1 MAARFKVLLFES
13 IHRDGTEL
21 LEKKCALIYAKS
33 YDEKDLIE
41 QASDVDAIIIRA
53 NGAVTRA
60 IIESSPNLKV
70 IGRHGVGLDAID
82 LEAAEKKGIRVVYTP
97 MANKESVAE
106 HFVALALMLAKKMR
120 PADIA
125 LRGCR
130 WQARY
135 ELIGI
140 ELYGKTLGVLGFGR
154 IGQQTA
160 RICRHGFNMKIIYYD
175 QTDYPEVE
183 AELKASRVGEK
194 TLFSDADFISI
205 NLPLLPQ
212 TRHFVNAQ
220 RLDLMKP
227 TAFVI
232 NMARGPVWREA
243 DVVEALQQNRIAGA
257 GSDVYETEPIQPENP
272 LLKLDNFVGTPHM
285 SAHTEEGMIR
295 MSMVARDVLAVLE
308 GREPEFP
315 VVYIADLDSKA
326 RVARR
331 RLVDN

>member
-1 MAARFKVLLFES
+1 MASRFKVLLYEAM
-13 IHRDGTEL
+13 HREGTAL
-21 LEKKCALIYAKS
+21 LQAKCDLIYARS
-33 YDEKDLIE
+33 FNEKDLIQ
-41 QASDVDAIIIRA
+41 QAYGVDAIIIRA
-53 NGAVTRA
+53 NGAVTKTV
-60 IIESSPNLKV
+60 IESSPNLKV

-82 LEAAEKKGIRVVYTP
+82 LEAAQKKGIRVVYTP

-120 PADIA
+120 PADMA
-125 LRGCR
+125 LRDCR
-130 WQARY
+130 WQERY
-135 ELIGI
+135 ELIGT

-175 QTDYPEVE
+175 QMDYPAAE
-183 AELKASRVGEK
+183 AELKADRVDEK
-194 TLFSDADFISI
+194 TLFSNADLISI

-220 RLDLMKP
+220 RLNLMKP
-227 TAFVI
+227 TAFLI
-232 NMARGPVWREA
+232 NMARGSVWSEV
-243 DVVEALQQNRIAGA
+243 DVIAALQNKKIAGA
-257 GSDVYETEPIQPENP
+257 GSDVYETEPVQPDNP

-315 VVYIADLDSKA
+315 VSYNGSANSEAQAL
-326 RVARR
+326 
-331 RLVDN
+331 